1 MEKEALVLLP
11 GTLCD
16 EKLWEHQLEHLTDVS
31 NPIVCV
37 LNHEET
43 IEGMAERVLQKAP
56 PRFALAGLSLGG
68 IVAMEI
74 IRQQPERV
82 IRLALL
88 DSNPTSPRPEQKK
101 SWTELRELVEAG
113 HFKQV
118 VQQRLL
124 PNLIHPSRQGDH
136 MLVSTIMDMAETIGP
151 DYYLKQLHAVSVR
164 SDYREGLRD
173 ITVPTLLL
181 VGKDDTVCPP
191 YLHEEMNALIKE
203 SQLVVVDH
211 CGHLSS
217 LEHPEAVTDAL
228 QNWMRRKC
236 HA

>member
-16 EKLWEHQLEHLTDVS
+16 EKLWKHQLEHLTDVS

-37 LNHEET
+37 LNKEAT
-43 IEGMAERVLQKAP
+43 IEEMAERVLDEAP
-56 PRFALAGLSLGG
+56 HRFALAGLSLGG

-82 IRLALL
+82 TRLGLL
-88 DSNPTSPRPEQKK
+88 DSNPTRPRPEQRK
-101 SWTELRELVEAG
+101 SWAELRAMVEAG
-113 HFKQV
+113 HFQQV

-151 DYYLKQLHAVSVR
+151 NYYLKQLHAVALR

-191 YLHEEMNALIKE
+191 YLHEEMSALIKK
-203 SQLVVVDH
+203 SQLVVVDE
-211 CGHLSS
+211 CGHLST
-217 LEHPEAVTDAL
+217 LEQPEAVTDAL
-228 QNWMRRKC
+228 QNWLRRKC